1 MLKAPRALRALRAL
15 GALRALTTP
24 KLHRASP
31 FGALGAFSAFSAFSA
46 LRALR
51 ALSALSALSAFGLL
65 ACSRDDANAIEAV
78 GTVEIREH
86 DVAPMTAA
94 RVVRLLVDEGA
105 AVDAGDTVAILSMS
119 TLAADIEQARA
130 RLGTTQAALREA
142 EAGPRAAE
150 IERAEADL
158 RAAEAEADRAAKDLI
173 RIRALTESG
182 ALAEQ
187 QLDAARTLATTT
199 ANRRDALRETLRL
212 LRQGTR
218 PERIA
223 GARAE
228 VATAQ
233 AALAAAQATRS
244 DLVLLAPVT
253 GVVIGRHAEAGEVV
267 PAGTPVMTIGESARP
282 WVRVYVSPGNAARLT
297 VGGRAVATLDDVP
310 DREFPGRIVSVAT
323 KAEFTPRVALTENE
337 RADLLFAV
345 RVELEDS
352 TGTLKPG
359 LPVTV
364 NLRIADSG
372 LRTANEGRR

>member
-1 MLKAPRALRALRAL
+1 MRAPAHGTMAVTLFLAIL
-15 GALRALTTP
+15 
-24 KLHRASP
+24 AS
-31 FGALGAFSAFSAFSA
+31 LVS
-46 LRALR
+46 
-51 ALSALSALSAFGLL
+51 
-65 ACSRDDANAIEAV
+65 ACSRDDPDVVEAV

-105 AVDAGDTVAILSMS
+105 AVEAGDTVAVLSMS

-130 RLGTTQAALREA
+130 RLATAQAALREA

-158 RAAEAEADRAAKDLI
+158 RAAEAEADRAAKDLV
-173 RIRALTESG
+173 RIQALTESG

-187 QLDAARTLATTT
+187 QLDAARTLAATT
-199 ANRRDALRETLRL
+199 ANRRDALRGTLGL

-228 VATAQ
+228 VATAR

-253 GVVIGRHAEAGEVV
+253 GVVLGRHAEAGEVV
-267 PAGTPVMTIGESARP
+267 PPGTPVMTVGESSKP
-282 WVRVYVSPGNAARLT
+282 WVRVYVSTADAVRLT
-297 VGGRAVATLDDVP
+297 LGAPAVATLDDLP
-310 DREFPGRIVSVAT
+310 DREFPGRIVSMAT
-323 KAEFTPRVALTENE
+323 KAEFTPRVALTEDE

-345 RVELEDS
+345 RVELEDA

-364 NLRIADSG
+364 QLLRADSG
-372 LRTANEGRR
+372 LRTADERRP

>member
-1 MLKAPRALRALRAL
+1 MTPQRHIFRVAPFFVAASMLLV
-15 GALRALTTP
+15 G
-24 KLHRASP
+24 
-31 FGALGAFSAFSAFSA
+31 
-46 LRALR
+46 
-51 ALSALSALSAFGLL
+51 
-65 ACSRDDANAIEAV
+65 CSRDDGDTVEAV

-105 AVDAGDTVAILSMS
+105 AVDAGDTVAVLSVA

-130 RLGTTQAALREA
+130 RVATTQAALREA
-142 EAGPRAAE
+142 EAGPRTAE
-150 IERAEADL
+150 IERAEAEL
-158 RAAEAEADRAAKDLI
+158 RAAEAEADRAAKDLV
-173 RIRALTESG
+173 RIQALTESG

-187 QLDAARTLATTT
+187 QLDAARTLATTS

-253 GVVIGRHAEAGEVV
+253 GVVLGRHAEVGEVV
-267 PAGTPVMTIGESARP
+267 APGTPVMSVGESAKP
-282 WVRVYVSPGNAARLT
+282 WVRVYVSAADAARLT
-297 VGGRAVATLDDVP
+297 IGAPAVAMLDDLP
-310 DREFPGRIVSVAT
+310 DREFPGRVASVAT
-323 KAEFTPRVALTENE
+323 KAEFTPRVALTEDE

-345 RVELEDS
+345 RVELDDA

-364 NLRIADSG
+364 RVKNPDSG
-372 LRTANEGRR
+372 LRTADETRP

>member
-1 MLKAPRALRALRAL
+1 MKVRLRGPVPWFAAVL
-15 GALRALTTP
+15 
-24 KLHRASP
+24 
-31 FGALGAFSAFSAFSA
+31 
-46 LRALR
+46 
-51 ALSALSALSAFGLL
+51 GLL
-65 ACSRDDANAIEAV
+65 AMLAGACTRGDGDAIEAV

-105 AVDAGDTVAILSMS
+105 AVEAGDTVAILSMS
-119 TLAADIEQARA
+119 TLTADIEQARA
-130 RLGTTQAALREA
+130 RLATTQAALREA
-142 EAGPRAAE
+142 EAGPRSAE
-150 IERAEADL
+150 IERAEAEL
-158 RAAEAEADRAAKDLI
+158 RGAEAEADRAAKDLV
-173 RIRALTESG
+173 RIQALTESG

-187 QLDAARTLATTT
+187 QLDAARTLAATS

-244 DLVLLAPVT
+244 DLVLLAPVN
-253 GVVIGRHAEAGEVV
+253 GIVLGRYAEAGEVV
-267 PAGTPVMTIGESARP
+267 PPGTPVMTVGESSKP
-282 WVRVYVSPGNAARLT
+282 WVRVYVSPADAAHLT
-297 VGGRAVATLDDVP
+297 VGAPAIATLDDLP
-310 DREFPGRIVSVAT
+310 DREFPGRIVSLAT

-345 RVELEDS
+345 RVELDDS

-364 NLRIADSG
+364 SFGTADSAG
-372 LRTANEGRR
+372 ALRAGRTANERRP

>member
-1 MLKAPRALRALRAL
+1 VLV
-15 GALRALTTP
+15 
-24 KLHRASP
+24 
-31 FGALGAFSAFSAFSA
+31 AFAIPVA
-46 LRALR
+46 
-51 ALSALSALSAFGLL
+51 G
-65 ACSRDDANAIEAV
+65 CSEDEGDGIEAV

-105 AVDAGDTVAILSMS
+105 SVDAGDTVAVLSMA
-119 TLAADIEQARA
+119 TLSADIDQARA
-130 RLGTTQAALREA
+130 RVATTQAALREA
-142 EAGPRAAE
+142 EAGPRTAE

-158 RAAEAEADRAAKDLI
+158 RAAEAEADRAAKDLE
-173 RIRALTESG
+173 RIRALTEGG

-187 QLDAARTLATTT
+187 QLDEARTLATTT

-228 VATAQ
+228 VETAR

-253 GVVIGRHAEAGEVV
+253 GIVLGRHAEVGEVV
-267 PAGTPVMTIGESARP
+267 APGTPVMTVGESSKP

-297 VGGRAVATLDDVP
+297 AGTPAIATLDDLP
-310 DREFPGRIVSVAT
+310 DREFPGRVTAVAT
-323 KAEFTPRVALTENE
+323 KAEFTPRVALTERE

-345 RVELEDS
+345 KVDLDDA
-352 TGTLKPG
+352 TGMLKAG

-364 NLRIADSG
+364 RIG
-372 LRTANEGRR
+372 TRNEDRGRALEAASPPRERATP

>member
-1 MLKAPRALRALRAL
+1 MIAASRPSAVSLVLVALAL
-15 GALRALTTP
+15 LT
-24 KLHRASP
+24 
-31 FGALGAFSAFSAFSA
+31 G
-46 LRALR
+46 
-51 ALSALSALSAFGLL
+51 
-65 ACSRDDANAIEAV
+65 ACSNNDSDTIEAV

-86 DVAPMTAA
+86 DVAAMTAA

-105 AVDAGDTVAILSMS
+105 TVDAGDTVAVLSMS

-130 RLGTTQAALREA
+130 RLGTAQAALREA

-253 GVVIGRHAEAGEVV
+253 GVVLGRHAEAGEVV
-267 PAGTPVMTIGESARP
+267 PPGTPVMTIGETARP

-297 VGGRAVATLDDVP
+297 VGGPAVATLDDVP

-364 NLRIADSG
+364 KLLSNAESG
-372 LRTANEGRR
+372 MRNVSRGQP

>member
-1 MLKAPRALRALRAL
+1 MRVRSRQVPLVVLTAL
-15 GALRALTTP
+15 
-24 KLHRASP
+24 
-31 FGALGAFSAFSAFSA
+31 AFAAV
-46 LRALR
+46 
-51 ALSALSALSAFGLL
+51 G
-65 ACSRDDANAIEAV
+65 CSEDDDAGIEAV

-105 AVDAGDTVAILSMS
+105 AVDAGDTVAVLSVA
-119 TLAADIEQARA
+119 TLAADIDQARA
-130 RLGTTQAALREA
+130 RVATTQAALREA
-142 EAGPRAAE
+142 EAGPRTAE

-158 RAAEAEADRAAKDLI
+158 RAAEAEADRAAKDLE
-173 RIRALTESG
+173 RIRALTEGG

-187 QLDAARTLATTT
+187 RLDEAGTLATTT

-228 VATAQ
+228 VETAR

-253 GVVIGRHAEAGEVV
+253 GIVLGRHAEVGEVV
-267 PAGTPVMTIGESARP
+267 APGTPVMTVGESSKP
-282 WVRVYVSPGNAARLT
+282 WVRVYVSPGDAARLT
-297 VGGRAVATLDDVP
+297 TGSPAIATLDDVP
-310 DREFPGRIVSVAT
+310 NREFPGRVSSVAT
-323 KAEFTPRVALTENE
+323 KAEFTPRVALTERE

-345 RVELEDS
+345 KVDLVDS
-352 TGTLKPG
+352 TGMLKAG

-364 NLRIADSG
+364 RIGMRSEDRGSSLEASSPP
-372 LRTANEGRR
+372 RARATP

>member
-1 MLKAPRALRALRAL
+1 MTRRTRRPRRSPVMPGIRCVVML
-15 GALRALTTP
+15 GA
-24 KLHRASP
+24 
-31 FGALGAFSAFSAFSA
+31 
-46 LRALR
+46 
-51 ALSALSALSAFGLL
+51 L
-65 ACSRDDANAIEAV
+65 ACSRSDPEVIEAV

-94 RVVRLLVDEGA
+94 RVVRLLVDEGT
-105 AVDAGDTVAILSMS
+105 AVQAGDTVAVLSVS

-130 RLGTTQAALREA
+130 RLATTQAALREA
-142 EAGPRAAE
+142 EAGPRTAE
-150 IERAEADL
+150 IERAEAEL
-158 RAAEAEADRAAKDLI
+158 RGAEAEADRAAKDLV
-173 RIRALTESG
+173 RIQALTENG

-223 GARAE
+223 AARAE
-228 VATAQ
+228 VANAQ

-244 DLVLLAPVT
+244 DLVLQAPVN
-253 GVVIGRHAEAGEVV
+253 GIVLGRHAEAGEVV
-267 PAGTPVMTIGESARP
+267 PPGTPVLTVGESSKP
-282 WVRVYVSPGNAARLT
+282 WVRVYVSPTDAARLT
-297 VGGRAVATLDDVP
+297 VGGRAVATLDDLP
-310 DREFPGRIVSVAT
+310 DREFPGRIVSLAT
-323 KAEFTPRVALTENE
+323 KAEFTPRVALTEDE

-364 NLRIADSG
+364 RM
-372 LRTANEGRR
+372 TNENRATRNAGARAEQP